1 MAHSTSMITAPV
13 VMPTD
18 IAEVLNISGTDLS
31 DSCKSNAIN
40 MWARY
45 KPEGAAS
52 GLQTMP
58 IGQLSLAQRQLNG
71 FGIRIN
77 YSNGYGSLNTLVTD
91 LRAGTV
97 ANMFEYIK
105 PSGGLSSPY
114 RLTDFDGYYHAA
126 HAPIWSPYTPN
137 VVLDVSSQNT
147 LQLYYYTNVNGSE
160 QELGLKDLRIAND
173 VNTFADYYFGILMW
187 DGNSYYAATQ
197 DHVMGS
203 SWQEGLDVTL
213 QGVPQP
219 SGSYTYTYHLIPFFA
234 TLPISSQSAA
244 FYGTIIPMTF
254 AQSDIKIGS
263 ASRWVSISVYAY
275 VWSSDMGTLR
285 VRWSCWNQTS
295 APFLFDTG
303 GSSSRSWIEVAD
315 HEHEGIYGYWTVNI
329 SETIPAGTS
338 RGGDIVVATDL
349 LYGQRDAIREGFS
362 YVQINA
368 AGHTESYRY
377 IGIVQVW
384 DDSNP

>member
-1 MAHSTSMITAPV
+1 MAHSTSMITTPV

-77 YSNGYGSLNTLVTD
+77 YANGYGSLNTLVTD

-114 RLTDFDGYYHAA
+114 RLTDFAGYYHSA
-126 HAPIWSPYTPN
+126 HSPIWSPYTPN
-137 VVLDVSSQNT
+137 DVLEVSGQNT

-187 DGNSYYAATQ
+187 DGSSYYAATQ

-219 SGSYTYTYHLIPFFA
+219 SGSYTYTYNLIPFFA

-254 AQSDIKIGS
+254 AQSDIRVGS
-263 ASRWVSISVYAY
+263 AASLVSISTYLY
-275 VWSSDMGTLR
+275 VRSDDMSTIR
-285 VRWSCWNQTS
+285 MKWTVSNQTS
-295 APFLFDTG
+295 GDFNFSVSG
-303 GSSSRSWIEVAD
+303 SRSYVSV
-315 HEHEGIYGYWTVNI
+315 GNPQQQGTYGYWPINI
-329 SETIPAGTS
+329 SESIPAESHRT
-338 RGGDIVVATDL
+338 GDVVIAQNL
-349 LYGQRDAIREGFS
+349 LYAQQDFIRNGDS
-362 YVQINA
+362 YVQIYAAKPNA
-368 AGHTESYRY
+368 EYFYSD
-377 IGIVQVW
+377 IVQVW
-384 DDSNP
+384 EASNP